1 MPGAVSCDNHCGLD
15 VHPDE
20 KVMSVPLSEDE
31 QRILRQIE
39 EQFYEHD
46 PAFAEKVSAPGLYRP
61 ALRRARWAVVGLVA
75 SLVGLVLTLQV
86 HFLASFACFVLML
99 GCAFVIEDSLRK
111 VGRAGLNGVRTSV
124 NARRAAAQPQ
134 SED

>member
-1 MPGAVSCDNHCGLD
+1 MQ
-15 VHPDE
+15 HP
-20 KVMSVPLSEDE
+20 KLFM
-31 QRILRQIE
+31 
-39 EQFYEHD
+39 
-46 PAFAEKVSAPGLYRP
+46 
-61 ALRRARWAVVGLVA
+61 
-75 SLVGLVLTLQV
+75 
-86 HFLASFACFVLML
+86 LML